1 MTLPLDGIKV
11 IDLSRMA
18 PGPFCTM
25 VLADLGAD
33 VLKIEEFALSGRRA
47 AVKGAMAGAGWLN
60 RSEEENAYDPM
71 ARGKR
76 SIGLNLKS
84 QDAREVLYKLIKD
97 ADVFVEEFRP
107 GVVKRLGVDYETIS
121 GINPGIVYLSV
132 TGYGQT
138 GPYRSMV
145 GHDINYTSTAGAQGA
160 IGSGPGQ
167 HAIPW
172 NLLGDFAGG
181 GLTAAVAVLAAL
193 VERRATGRGRYVDVA
208 MTDGVMYL
216 MATMFEHYFKTG
228 NVPTLGQSRLAGGD
242 PRYSI
247 YRTRDDKFISI
258 ASLEPW
264 FYVALCQAMGLEEI
278 SDHYEFGMED
288 DRVKAQLAEAFLT
301 RSRDEWFDVLS
312 EVDTC
317 VGRVY
322 AIDEVAGDP
331 QVQNREMVVEMEH
344 SSLGTVKQVGI
355 PFKFAGEAM
364 RPRGFGPGIGEH
376 TEDVLG
382 SAGYSAEQI
391 DSLRASGAVG

>member
-1 MTLPLDGIKV
+1 MALPLTGVKV
-11 IDLSRMA
+11 VDLSRMA

-25 VLADLGAD
+25 ALADLGAD
-33 VLKIEEFALSGRRA
+33 VLKVEEFALSGRRA

-60 RSEEENAYDPM
+60 RSDQENAYATM

-76 SIGLNLKS
+76 SIGLNLKNE
-84 QDAREVLYKLIKD
+84 DARKVLYGLVKD

-160 IGSGPGQ
+160 IGSSQGD

-193 VERRATGRGRYVDVA
+193 VERRTTGRGRYVDVA

-216 MATMFEHYFKTG
+216 MATMFENYFKSG
-228 NVPTLGQSRLAGGD
+228 DLAPLGRSPLAGGD
-242 PRYSI
+242 PRYNI
-247 YRTRDDKFISI
+247 YRTGDDKFISI

-278 SDHYEFGMED
+278 ADHYEHGMED
-288 DRVKAQLAEAFLT
+288 SRVQAQLTAAFLT
-301 RSRDEWFDVLS
+301 RTRDEWFEILGQ
-312 EVDTC
+312 VDTC
-317 VGRVY
+317 VGKVY
-322 AIDEVAGDP
+322 ALDEVGGDP
-331 QVQNREMVVEMEH
+331 QVQAREMIVEMQH
-344 SSLGTVKQVGI
+344 PSLGAVKQVGI
-355 PFKFAGEAM
+355 PFKFQGETM
-364 RPRGFGPGIGEH
+364 KPRGFGPELGQH
-376 TEDVLG
+376 TDEVLE
-382 SAGYSAEQI
+382 SLGYSAGDVEA
-391 DSLRASGAVG
+391 LRTSGAVG

>member
-1 MTLPLDGIKV
+1 MSLPLDGIKV

-25 VLADLGAD
+25 ALSDLGAD
-33 VLKIEEFALSGRRA
+33 VLKVEEFALSGRRA
-47 AVKGAMAGAGWLN
+47 EVKGAMAGAGWLN
-60 RSEEENAYDPM
+60 RSEEENAYAPM
-71 ARGKR
+71 SRGKR

-84 QDAREVLYKLIKD
+84 EEARGVLYKLVKD

-160 IGSGPGQ
+160 IGSTGGE

-181 GLTAAVAVLAAL
+181 GLTAAIAVLAAL
-193 VERRATGRGRYVDVA
+193 VDRRATGRGRYVDVA
-208 MTDGVMYL
+208 MTDGVMYV
-216 MATMFEHYFKTG
+216 MATMFEDYFKTG

-264 FYVALCQAMGLEEI
+264 FYVALCEAMGLEELA
-278 SDHYEFGMED
+278 DHYEFGMED
-288 DRVKAQLAEAFLT
+288 VQVKAQLAEAFLT
-301 RSRDEWFDVLS
+301 RTRDEWFDVLS

-322 AIDEVAGDP
+322 AIDEVSTDP
-331 QVQNREMVVEMEH
+331 QVQAREMVVEMEH
-344 SSLGTVKQVGI
+344 PSLGTVRQVGI
-355 PFKFAGEAM
+355 PFKFAGEKM
-364 RPRGFGPGIGEH
+364 RPRGFGPSIGEH
-376 TEDVLG
+376 TEEVLG
-382 SAGYSAEQI
+382 AVGYTTEEI